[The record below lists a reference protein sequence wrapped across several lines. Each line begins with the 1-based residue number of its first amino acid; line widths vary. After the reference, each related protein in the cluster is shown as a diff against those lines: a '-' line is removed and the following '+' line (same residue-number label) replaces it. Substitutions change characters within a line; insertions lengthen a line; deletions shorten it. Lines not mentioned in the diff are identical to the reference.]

1 MLVINNTA
9 VRVAIIITFLFM
21 CSCACV
27 KFIKGKNR
35 VRREKENRFENH

>member
-9 VRVAIIITFLFM
+9 VRAAIIITFLFM

-27 KFIKGKNR
+27 KFIKGKKQS
-35 VRREKENRFENH
+35 EKKERKQV